1 VASLSNPPYGSQ
13 MKIGSWN
20 LLHGMAIP
28 QGGTSA
34 ESLLKAA
41 EMIDLDLLALQE
53 VDFFQDRSNT
63 LDQTAL
69 MAQGMGA
76 QFYEFTPAIFGTPG
90 EKWEAAEF
98 IKSPKSLGLNQSS
111 ELSVASKSNLNN
123 QNSAYGISFI
133 SKIPIDEIRFLELGQ
148 SPLGIP
154 LVIPNESKGKM
165 RPRVIYVSDE
175 PRIAQAAILENGITV
190 INTHLSFVPGINV
203 RQLRMIKKWAKS
215 LPGKKILIGD
225 LNLPGK
231 MPAKVLGW
239 NQLIEEKT
247 YPSWK
252 PRIQFDHA
260 LSADF
265 TVSEIKKLQIPNLG
279 ISDHLPIAFQIH

>member
-1 VASLSNPPYGSQ
+1 

-34 ESLLKAA
+34 ESLLRAA
-41 EMIDLDLLALQE
+41 GMIDLDLLALQE

-63 LDQTAL
+63 IDQTAL
-69 MAQGMGA
+69 IAQGMGA
-76 QFYEFTPAIFGTPG
+76 QFYDFTPAIFGTPG
-90 EKWEAAEF
+90 EKWEAANF
-98 IKSPKSLGLNQSS
+98 IKSNKSAHQNQSS
-111 ELSVASKSNLNN
+111 NLNDAGIRNLIN
-123 QNSAYGISFI
+123 QNSAYGISLI
-133 SKIPIDEIRFLELGQ
+133 SKIPINEIRLLELGQ

-154 LVIPNESKGKM
+154 LIIPNESKGKM

-175 PRIAQAAILENGITV
+175 PRIVQAAILENGITV
-190 INTHLSFVPGINV
+190 INTHLSFVPGFNL

-231 MPAKVLGW
+231 IPAKVLGW
-239 NQLIEEKT
+239 NPLIEEKT

-260 LSADF
+260 LSADV
-265 TVSEIKKLQIPNLG
+265 TSSEVKRLQIPTLG
-279 ISDHLPIAFQIH
+279 ISDHLPIAFEIQ

>member
-1 VASLSNPPYGSQ
+1 

-34 ESLLKAA
+34 ESLLRAA
-41 EMIDLDLLALQE
+41 GMIDLDLLALQE
-53 VDFFQDRSNT
+53 VDFFQDRSNIV
-63 LDQTAL
+63 DQTAL
-69 MAQGMGA
+69 IAQGMGA
-76 QFYEFTPAIFGTPG
+76 QFYDFTPAIFGTPG
-90 EKWEAAEF
+90 EKWEAASF
-98 IKSPKSLGLNQSS
+98 IKSNKSAHQNQSS
-111 ELSVASKSNLNN
+111 ELNAAGKRNLIN

-133 SKIPIDEIRFLELGQ
+133 SKIPINEICLLELGR
-148 SPLGIP
+148 SPVGIP
-154 LVIPNESKGKM
+154 LLVPNESKGKM
-165 RPRVIYVSDE
+165 QPRVIYVSDE

-190 INTHLSFVPGINV
+190 INTHLSFVPGFNL
-203 RQLRMIKKWAKS
+203 RQLRMIKKWAKR

-231 MPAKVLGW
+231 VPAKVLSW

-260 LSADF
+260 LSSDF
-265 TVSEIKKLQIPNLG
+265 TASEIKKLQIPNLG
-279 ISDHLPIAFQIH
+279 ISDHLPIAFEIL

>member
-1 VASLSNPPYGSQ
+1 

-34 ESLLKAA
+34 ENLLRAA
-41 EMIDLDLLALQE
+41 GMIDLDLLALQE

-63 LDQTAL
+63 IDQTAL
-69 MAQGMGA
+69 IAQGMGA
-76 QFYEFTPAIFGTPG
+76 QFYDFTPAIFGTPG
-90 EKWEAAEF
+90 EKWKAAEF
-98 IKSPKSLGLNQSS
+98 IESNKLAHQNQSS
-111 ELSVASKSNLNN
+111 ELSAAGKNNLIN
-123 QNSAYGISFI
+123 QNSAYGISLI
-133 SKIPIDEIRFLELGQ
+133 SKIPIDEIRLLELGQ
-148 SPLGIP
+148 APLGFP
-154 LVIPNESKGKM
+154 LVIPNERKGKM

-190 INTHLSFVPGINV
+190 INTHLSFVPGFNL

-231 MPAKVLGW
+231 IPTKVLGW
-239 NQLIEEKT
+239 NQLIDEKT

-260 LSADF
+260 LSPDF
-265 TVSEIKKLQIPNLG
+265 TVSEVKKLQIPTLG
-279 ISDHLPIAFQIH
+279 ISDHLPIAFQIP

>member
-1 VASLSNPPYGSQ
+1 

-34 ESLLKAA
+34 ESLLSAA
-41 EMIDLDLLALQE
+41 AMIDLDLLALQE

-69 MAQGMGA
+69 IARGMGA
-76 QFYEFTPAIFGTPG
+76 QFYNFTPAIFGTPG
-90 EKWEAAEF
+90 EKWKAAEL
-98 IKSPKSLGLNQSS
+98 ITSNKTSDPRYST
-111 ELSVASKSNLNN
+111 ELSAESKNYLTN
-123 QNSAYGISFI
+123 QNSAYGISII
-133 SKIPIDEIRFLELGQ
+133 SKIPINEIHLLKLGR
-148 SPLGIP
+148 SPFGIP
-154 LVIPNESKGKM
+154 LLVPNENKGRM
-165 RPRVIYVSDE
+165 RPRMIYVSDE
-175 PRIAQAAILENGITV
+175 PRIAQATILHNGITV

-203 RQLRMIKKWAKS
+203 RQLKLIKKWAKT

-225 LNLPGK
+225 LNLIGRI
-231 MPAKVLGW
+231 PAKVLGW
-239 NQLIEEKT
+239 NQLVEAKT

-265 TVSEIKKLQIPNLG
+265 KTSEIKRLEIPNLG
-279 ISDHLPIAFQIH
+279 ISDHLPIAFEIL

>member
-1 VASLSNPPYGSQ
+1 

-34 ESLLKAA
+34 ESLLSAA
-41 EMIDLDLLALQE
+41 AMIDLDLLALQE

-63 LDQTAL
+63 IDQTAL
-69 MAQGMGA
+69 IAQGMGA
-76 QFYEFTPAIFGTPG
+76 QFYDFTPAIFGTPG
-90 EKWEAAEF
+90 EKWEAANF
-98 IKSPKSLGLNQSS
+98 IKSNKSAHQNQSS
-111 ELSVASKSNLNN
+111 NLNDAGKRNLIN

-133 SKIPIDEIRFLELGQ
+133 SKVPINEICLLELGQ

-190 INTHLSFVPGINV
+190 INTHLSFVPGFNL

-231 MPAKVLGW
+231 IPAKVLGW

-260 LSADF
+260 LSADV
-265 TVSEIKKLQIPNLG
+265 TAREIKKLQIPTLG
-279 ISDHLPIAFQIH
+279 ISDHLPIAFEMQ

>member
-1 VASLSNPPYGSQ
+1 

-34 ESLLKAA
+34 ESLLSAA
-41 EMIDLDLLALQE
+41 AMIDLDLLALQE
-53 VDFFQDRSNT
+53 VDFFQDRSNAI
-63 LDQTAL
+63 DQTAL
-69 MAQGMGA
+69 IAQGMGA
-76 QFYEFTPAIFGTPG
+76 QFYDFTPAIFGTPG
-90 EKWEAAEF
+90 EKWEAAIF
-98 IKSPKSLGLNQSS
+98 IKSNKSAHQNQSS
-111 ELSVASKSNLNN
+111 ELNAAGKRNLMN

-133 SKIPIDEIRFLELGQ
+133 SKVPINEIRLLELGQ

-190 INTHLSFVPGINV
+190 INTHLSFVPGFNL

-231 MPAKVLGW
+231 VPAKVLGW
-239 NQLIEEKT
+239 NQLAEGKT

-260 LSADF
+260 LSADV
-265 TVSEIKKLQIPNLG
+265 TASEVKRLQIPTLG
-279 ISDHLPIAFQIH
+279 ISDHLPIAFEIQ

>member
-1 VASLSNPPYGSQ
+1 
-13 MKIGSWN
+13 
-20 LLHGMAIP
+20 MAIP

-34 ESLLKAA
+34 ESLLRAA
-41 EMIDLDLLALQE
+41 GMIDLDLLALQE

-63 LDQTAL
+63 IDQTAL
-69 MAQGMGA
+69 IAQGMGA
-76 QFYEFTPAIFGTPG
+76 QFYDFTPAIFGTPG
-90 EKWEAAEF
+90 EKWEAASF
-98 IKSPKSLGLNQSS
+98 KKSNKSAHQNQSS
-111 ELSVASKSNLNN
+111 ELNAAGKRNLMN

-133 SKIPIDEIRFLELGQ
+133 SKVPINEIRLLELGQ

-190 INTHLSFVPGINV
+190 INTHLSFVPGFNL

-231 MPAKVLGW
+231 VPAKVLGW
-239 NQLIEEKT
+239 NQLVEEKT

-265 TVSEIKKLQIPNLG
+265 TVSEIKKLQIPTLG
-279 ISDHLPIAFQIH
+279 ISDHLPIAFQIP

>member
-1 VASLSNPPYGSQ
+1 MGWPSHKVGHRQKVCLAG
-13 MKIGSWN
+13 
-20 LLHGMAIP
+20 
-28 QGGTSA
+28 
-34 ESLLKAA
+34 
-41 EMIDLDLLALQE
+41 MIDLDLLALQE

-63 LDQTAL
+63 IDQTAL
-69 MAQGMGA
+69 IAQGMGA
-76 QFYEFTPAIFGTPG
+76 QFYDFTPAIFGTPG
-90 EKWEAAEF
+90 EKWEAASF
-98 IKSPKSLGLNQSS
+98 IKSNKSAHQNQSS
-111 ELSVASKSNLNN
+111 ELNAAGKRNLMN

-133 SKIPIDEIRFLELGQ
+133 SKVPINEIRLLELGH

-190 INTHLSFVPGINV
+190 INTHLSFVPGFNL

-231 MPAKVLGW
+231 VPAKVLGW
-239 NQLIEEKT
+239 NQLVEEKT

-260 LSADF
+260 LSVDF
-265 TVSEIKKLQIPNLG
+265 TVSEIKKLQIPTLG
-279 ISDHLPIAFQIH
+279 ISDHLPIAFQSP